1 MTLNLIKPDDDSCDD
16 IDVLLRVIEGL
27 LVVLHQLTMNGSL
40 TRLDVAVVNGA
51 AAIADCVRRRH
62 VGS

>member
-16 IDVLLRVIEGL
+16 IDVLLRVVEGL
-27 LVVLHQLTMNGSL
+27 LTVLHQLMMNGSL
-40 TRLDVAVVNGA
+40 TRLDVAVVRGA
-51 AAIADCVRRRH
+51 ASIADCVRRRH